1 MELFECWHGWID
13 HELVDEWRF
22 VYKNTFSNSVIL
34 LAPKTLW
41 TLANL
46 WGLVGGKYGAKTQS

>member
-1 MELFECWHGWID
+1 MVGLIMNELMSGDLYI
-13 HELVDEWRF
+13 
-22 VYKNTFSNSVIL
+22 NTFSNSVIL